1 MAQHP
6 LVCFL
11 GIGYFEVG
19 IEVAQEFASP
29 PPEGGKS
36 VALIGVAQ
44 NEWLIYVCSVKA
56 YDVVTSGYLP
66 FAIWLYAIYAE
77 QGAVGE
83 L

>member
-6 LVCFL
+6 LLGFL
-11 GIGYFEVG
+11 CVGYFEVG

-29 PPEGGKS
+29 HPEWGKS

-56 YDVVTSGYLP
+56 YDVVTSRYLP
-66 FAIWLYAIYAE
+66 FAIGLHAIYAE
-77 QGAVGE
+77 
-83 L
+83 